1 MGCLKKLTKMV
12 IFIALLFA
20 FFAYGGYTFVKN
32 KYDSYTKPERSVLI
46 SEEKD
51 FGNLKNVSAD
61 YILTRS
67 LNFFGYRK
75 LNATYIPKNQKI
87 SVFDLNSKEIL
98 NEKDFS
104 NGKIEEKFEKLS
116 NKFFNSPVLPLS
128 NIELME
134 QGKILAGSKYVPYAN
149 FEADFKYIPFLK
161 LNGTIAVYETKNRE
175 NLVNKVKE
183 QIQNSDNIT
192 SKLVL
197 STKIQ
202 SDYDSAPTKKFIS
215 SIKL

>member
-1 MGCLKKLTKMV
+1 M
-12 IFIALLFA
+12 
-20 FFAYGGYTFVKN
+20 
-32 KYDSYTKPERSVLI
+32 
-46 SEEKD
+46 
-51 FGNLKNVSAD
+51 
-61 YILTRS
+61 
-67 LNFFGYRK
+67 
-75 LNATYIPKNQKI
+75 
-87 SVFDLNSKEIL
+87 
-98 NEKDFS
+98 
-104 NGKIEEKFEKLS
+104 
-116 NKFFNSPVLPLS
+116 
-128 NIELME
+128 
-134 QGKILAGSKYVPYAN
+134 AGSKYVPYAN

>member
-1 MGCLKKLTKMV
+1 MGCLKKLTKMI
-12 IFIALLFA
+12 IFFALLFA

-32 KYDSYTKPERSVLI
+32 KYDGYTKPERSVLI

-51 FGNLKNVSAD
+51 FGDLKNVSAD

-75 LNATYIPKNQKI
+75 LNALYVPKNQKI
-87 SVFDLNSKEIL
+87 SVLDLNSVDVITE
-98 NEKDFS
+98 EDFS

-116 NKFFNSPVLPLS
+116 NKFFNSPILPLS
-128 NIELME
+128 NIQLTE
-134 QGKILAGSKYVPYAN
+134 QGKISAGSKQVPYAN

-161 LNGTIAVYETKNRE
+161 LNGTIAVYTTKNRE
-175 NLVNKVKE
+175 TLVNKVKE
-183 QIQNSDNIT
+183 QIQNSDNKT
-192 SKLVL
+192 SKFVL

-202 SDYDSAPTKKFIS
+202 SDYDGMPAKKFIS
-215 SIKL
+215 QIKL